1 LTLLSLPDPGRVTS
15 SARVFV
21 LGCGGVINSRMEDSP
36 VSSRATVELVGGRAP
51 AVANS
56 ARSGALFA
64 ITDRMGF
71 AAAFADAGSAAT
83 AVAGTAMPVLVHQ
96 WAPSSPETGDDGAGD
111 DGAGDDG
118 AGDDGAGDDGAGDD
132 GAGDDVAFVVVFSAN
147 NVPALV
153 TRDRAEAD
161 RCCRQLSRMGYA
173 ISGGVV
179 PVTVGVVP
187 EIVLR
192 RWDVSTTMSEE
203 DIDEAMKMFTE
214 RFDEFEKNAPFGGAF
229 EAEFDTP
236 VVSISAM
243 TIACLPDEDVV
254 NDEQSATEEFR
265 AMMDQIESMVG
276 ARDGVPEQKSSDV
289 PGDVFGDVP
298 GVPEQKSSDVPGD
311 VFGDVPGVP
320 EQKSSD
326 VTWEPLPP
334 LESIPELPQ

>member
-1 LTLLSLPDPGRVTS
+1 
-15 SARVFV
+15 
-21 LGCGGVINSRMEDSP
+21 MEDSP

-96 WAPSSPETGDDGAGD
+96 WAPSSPET
-111 DGAGDDG
+111 
-118 AGDDGAGDDGAGDD
+118 GDDGAGDDGAGDD

-298 GVPEQKSSDVPGD
+298 GVPEQKSSDV
-311 VFGDVPGVP
+311 
-320 EQKSSD
+320 
-326 VTWEPLPP
+326 TWEPLPP